1 MLQNLVVKSFNFGQV
16 GNRRIKSVSQ
26 SKQLFE
32 INYQW
37 ANFFIM
43 AEKGP
48 HKKEV
53 WTVRASKEIPSLK
66 KELEASKV
74 LLAENFQVGVQH
86 F

>member
-1 MLQNLVVKSFNFGQV
+1 
-16 GNRRIKSVSQ
+16 
-26 SKQLFE
+26 
-32 INYQW
+32 
-37 ANFFIM
+37 M

-74 LLAENFQVGVQH
+74 LLAENFQVGIQN